1 MTFLQR
7 RTSTVLTQKLKPT
20 EGVII
25 KDVNQIVLQM
35 PAIEKKPSDIQGSK
49 EIRRWTIN

>member
-25 KDVNQIVLQM
+25 KDVNQIALYCL
-35 PAIEKKPSDIQGSK
+35 IPSDASY
-49 EIRRWTIN
+49 